1 MDYKDD
7 FPKLVISL
15 GVCYLAAFAGS
26 FFTTP
31 KIPTWY
37 AALARP
43 GFAPPDWVFGPVWI
57 FLYTLMGVSAFLIWQ
72 DQGNVAEKKVALAI
86 FLAQLVVNAFWSFA
100 FFGLMSPL
108 AGFVVILVLLSLIVA
123 TIQKFDRISRAAGLL
138 LIPYLLW
145 VSFAAILNFS
155 IWRLNP

>member
-1 MDYKDD
+1 MVDKDGLS
-7 FPKLVISL
+7 KLVLSL
-15 GVCYLAAFAGS
+15 GACYLAAFVGS
-26 FFTTP
+26 LFTTP

-37 AALARP
+37 AALDKP

-72 DQGNVAEKKVALAI
+72 DREHVAEKRAALAV

-100 FFGLMSPL
+100 FFGLASPL

-123 TIQKFDRISRAAGLL
+123 TILKFDRISKAAGLL
-138 LIPYLLW
+138 LVPYLLW

>member
-1 MDYKDD
+1 MVYKDD

-15 GVCYLAAFAGS
+15 GICYLAAFAGS

-37 AALARP
+37 AALDKP
-43 GFAPPDWVFGPVWI
+43 VFAPPDWVFGPVWI

-72 DQGNVAEKKVALAI
+72 NQENVAEERAALAI

-100 FFGLMSPL
+100 FFGCTCL
-108 AGFVVILVLLSLIVA
+108 APP
-123 TIQKFDRISRAAGLL
+123 K
-138 LIPYLLW
+138 
-145 VSFAAILNFS
+145 S
-155 IWRLNP
+155 IAQCWFCPMNTH